1 MSSGALSLHTS
12 TRDREQTHGTR
23 WDTALS
29 FLFRAFALTPPVLW
43 LTARG
48 GTRLGFGIGTGTAP
62 EGEKGV
68 SEGKRKRF
76 FPSHFFLTDFS
87 PSRNSKTVP
96 QRVFCGRRWVTRNE
110 TWHFQGY
117 PVHFHFLFSLS
128 LSSSPLLPPPLGF
141 HFLTFH
147 VAFISLWS
155 GGLDP
160 PPLGDAPLRWDL
172 STSMYEFAHWQI
184 VGPSFSLF
192 LIYLARG
199 TTAAMDFACD
209 ASKRV
214 SGMRRT
220 VHQGAFSIQ
229 SKPPSPVGPFARPP
243 TRLATRLAGS
253 SRQLWALGWYGCFPI
268 CVGSGVGP
276 RRAPSTW
283 PCQTPVLALTC
294 GIPSHRSG
302 SRANASN
309 ASGSWTLRQGAI
321 IGPWLISRNVPSFPV
336 VG

>member
-128 LSSSPLLPPPLGF
+128 LSSSPLLPPPPWVSF
-141 HFLTFH
+141 FD
-147 VAFISLWS
+147 ISCCL
-155 GGLDP
+155 
-160 PPLGDAPLRWDL
+160 
-172 STSMYEFAHWQI
+172 H
-184 VGPSFSLF
+184 FSLEW
-192 LIYLARG
+192 RPRP
-199 TTAAMDFACD
+199 TTSRRRSFAM
-209 ASKRV
+209 
-214 SGMRRT
+214 G
-220 VHQGAFSIQ
+220 SIHFD
-229 SKPPSPVGPFARPP
+229 V
-243 TRLATRLAGS
+243 
-253 SRQLWALGWYGCFPI
+253 
-268 CVGSGVGP
+268 
-276 RRAPSTW
+276 
-283 PCQTPVLALTC
+283 
-294 GIPSHRSG
+294 
-302 SRANASN
+302 
-309 ASGSWTLRQGAI
+309 
-321 IGPWLISRNVPSFPV
+321 
-336 VG
+336 